1 MMPKKKGGLS
11 APLTSP
17 ARGLVSPPEDIFTKV
32 NGQ

>member
-1 MMPKKKGGLS
+1 MMAQQKGGLS